1 MEKGDLVKFGTNK
14 AKIIG
19 KSMKGGQIRY
29 KIRQLDDWGTIVNN
43 IHERELTKIKS
54 WLKQTFQ
61 EENYE

>member
-54 WLKQTFQ
+54 
-61 EENYE
+61 

>member
-14 AKIIG
+14 AKIIC

-43 IHERELTKIKS
+43 IHERELAKIKS
-54 WLKQTFQ
+54 
-61 EENYE
+61 